1 MLERCRD
8 AGRINAVVNHAS
20 VRPFVGDGTRYLDSA
35 DLLSDPD
42 KNIFLM
48 GEHGG
53 FALIETEPKVHE
65 IHTFILPEGRGSWA
79 RAAAQELIDF
89 AAQNGDIRVWTKV
102 PADQKNVELYT
113 RRAGLRPTGEL
124 TTVFDKPYKVFSL
137 ELTPCP

>member
-1 MLERCRD
+1 MLTSCCD
-8 AGRINAVVNHAS
+8 ANRINAVINHVS
-20 VRPFVGDGTRYLDSA
+20 VRPFVGPGDYVLDVQP
-35 DLLSDPD
+35 LLSD

-65 IHTFILPEGRGSWA
+65 IHTFILPDGRGAWA
-79 RAAAQELIDF
+79 RAAAQALIDF
-89 AAQNGDIRVWTKV
+89 AAQNGDTKVWTKV

-137 ELTPCP
+137 ELNPCL

>member
-1 MLERCRD
+1 MLTRCHD
-8 AGRINAVVNHAS
+8 ADRINAVVNHAS
-20 VRPFVGDGTRYLDSA
+20 VRPFVGGGTQDIDCA
-35 DLLSDPD
+35 VLLSDPD
-42 KNIFLM
+42 KNLFLM

-65 IHTFILPEGRGSWA
+65 IHTFILPEGRGIWA
-79 RAAAQELIDF
+79 RDAAQELIDF
-89 AAQNGDIRVWTKV
+89 AAQNGDIKVWTKV